1 MATAATVFRDYETDG
16 VPASGSHKVKK
27 SDVRQLLGEY
37 ESTINAFLSNGG
49 LIYSSKAAMDADL
62 AHGANSSAWVI
73 GDATVANNGIYRK
86 IGASGVGS
94 WTRVADLPFSFIIA
108 SDAGAGT
115 PNAIQATTSIPVSAS
130 ALIWMNVFE
139 ANTSSPVTVS
149 FNGGSALTIKTN
161 SGNNVTAGGLAAG
174 MIVMG
179 IVSGSTFRL
188 VSDQASAAIVAAA
201 EDAADR
207 AEAAAALAGAG
218 QHYPELF
225 PSWNASNA
233 AAAIV
238 AACNAAI
245 AGDGQVCLTAGK
257 TYNVTQVAIP
267 AGVTFRAKGA
277 VVRVAG
283 SLTGSNIDVTIGN
296 DCVFDE
302 LVISSPGTETNSD
315 ILRIGDRVRI
325 DYLEVSADTQRGGGG
340 IVSEGDHVHI
350 GYVKTVNIDRPVH
363 LWNTNVDFVKTG
375 NHIGFLECDS
385 YVRAFRGTFVS
396 GVVGGIRATTRS
408 PNASKS
414 PGHNAFLIVGCPD
427 LEIGDVWAEDTGEHV
442 GRVGASEDPS
452 PANLFPN
459 PENVAGWSTITSATI
474 TSDASLA
481 PDGTMTADRV
491 TKAGVASDSP
501 NNSVTVTAAAHTFSA
516 YLKHISGS
524 GWIRMRCSSSNASF
538 WVNAQTGAIGSVQA
552 GWSNVV
558 MTDIGDGWYRASGT
572 ITTTAGAVT
581 FGTIPVTGSG
591 SSTADTGASDVWG
604 VNVEL
609 GSTRTPYLARTRRL
623 KIGRI
628 FGIRSGG
635 CVLKCNPTMQ
645 IEPGVT
651 EKAYDCTV
659 AGVFG
664 VDVGEGSPEGNEEL
678 IRLTHAFG
686 WKIGPSYAFRS
697 DFTTTAQSLVR
708 VNDIND
714 VTIESVGGDN
724 SASGSIIIDGTSDI
738 DAGTFGGDIVDFH
751 VLSLTGQTSGND
763 SIGVDTTFNLNRVSI
778 HCDNHH
784 GFAVNFLRWNAGAL
798 IGPFS
803 VSGTVAGSVAPAFV
817 TPPSSDNF
825 TIDLQWQNK
834 TVEGRATGARFT
846 ATREIIGALFSSA
859 SQAPS
864 GLFLNNARGTPGAG
878 TYGVAIEWSRLGS
891 SRRGAAIVSKQGSA
905 DDKEVDIAFLVG
917 DSSTTTNEALLEA
930 MILRYTGRPSFPV
943 LPTLTAYADN
953 AAATAG
959 GLAVGEIYRTSTGM
973 LAVRI

>member
-1 MATAATVFRDYETDG
+1 MAFSPNAETVFADGPFGSPLQPSKPEIRSLLAQYEAAID
-16 VPASGSHKVKK
+16 A
-27 SDVRQLLGEY
+27 
-37 ESTINAFLSNGG
+37 
-49 LIYSSKAAMDADL
+49 YSSGAGSIAKSTRALLFADL
-62 AHGANSSAWVI
+62 SHAADVTAWVYA
-73 GDATVANNGIYRK
+73 DSTVAYNGIYRK
-86 IGASGVGS
+86 SGASGAGS
-94 WTRVADLPFSFIIA
+94 WSLILPLPFSFIIA
-108 SDAGAGT
+108 SDIGAGT
-115 PNAIQATTSIPVSAS
+115 PNAIQATTSIPVSSS
-130 ALIWMNVFE
+130 ALIWMSIFE
-139 ANTSSPVTVS
+139 ANTASPVTVS

-161 SGNNVTAGGLAAG
+161 SGNDITAGGLTAG

-201 EDAADR
+201 EAAADR
-207 AEAAAALAGAG
+207 AEAAAALAGEG
-218 QHYPELF
+218 QHFPELF
-225 PSWNASNA
+225 PSWNVSDA
-233 AAAIV
+233 APAIV
-238 AACNAAI
+238 EACNAAI
-245 AGDGQVCLTAGK
+245 AGGGLVRLTAGK
-257 TYNVTQVAIP
+257 TYNVSQIVIP
-267 AGVTFRAKGA
+267 PGVTFAAAGA
-277 VVRVAG
+277 VIRLAG
-283 SLTGSNIDVTIGN
+283 ALTGSSVDITIGD
-296 DCVFDE
+296 DCAFDE
-302 LVISSPGTETNSD
+302 LIISTPGTETNTD
-315 ILRIGDRVRI
+315 FLRIDRGRI
-325 DYLEVSADTQRGGGG
+325 DYLECAADTQRQGGGV
-340 IVSEGDHVHI
+340 VSEGNGVHI
-350 GYVKTVNIDRPVH
+350 GYVKTAKIDRPVH
-363 LWNTNVDFVKTG
+363 LWNTDVDFVKGG
-375 NHIGFLECDS
+375 NCIGPIECDS
-385 YVRAFRGTFVS
+385 YVRAFRATFVN
-396 GVVGGIRATTRS
+396 GVIGPIRATTRS

-414 PGHNAFLIVGCPD
+414 PGHNAVLIVGCPD
-427 LEIGDVWAEDTGEHV
+427 LEVGDVWAEGTGEHV
-442 GRVGASEDPS
+442 VRIGASEDPAV
-452 PANLFPN
+452 ANLFPN

-481 PDGTMTADRV
+481 PDGTTTADRV

-501 NNSVTVTAAAHTFSA
+501 NNSVSVTAAAHTFSA
-516 YLKHISGS
+516 YLKHVSGS
-524 GWIRMRCSSSNASF
+524 GWIRMRCSSPNASF
-538 WVNAQTGAIGSVQA
+538 WVNAQTGAIGSIQA

-558 MTDIGDGWYRASGT
+558 MTLIGDGWYRASGT

-609 GSTRTPYLARTRRL
+609 GTARSPYLARTKRL

-724 SASGSIIIDGTSDI
+724 SASGSIIIDGTSDV
-738 DAGTFGGDIVDFH
+738 DGVTTFGGDIVDFH

-784 GFAVNFLRWNAGAL
+784 GFAVNFLRWNAGTL
-798 IGPFS
+798 TGPF
-803 VSGTVAGSVAPAFV
+803 VVTGVVAGSIAPAFV
-817 TPPSSDNF
+817 TPPANDNF
-825 TIDLQWQNK
+825 IIGLQWQNK
-834 TVEGRATGARFT
+834 VVEGRATGARFT

-859 SQAPS
+859 SQAPT
-864 GLFLNNARGTPGAG
+864 GFFLNNARGTPGAG
-878 TYGVAIEWSRLGS
+878 NYGVAIEWSRLGS
-891 SRRGAAIVSKQGSA
+891 SRRGAAIASKQGSA
-905 DDKEVDIAFLVG
+905 DDKEVGLSFFVG

-930 MILRYTGRPSFPV
+930 MLLHHTGRLALPV
-943 LPTLTAYADN
+943 FPTLAAYADN
-953 AAATAG
+953 AAATTAG
-959 GLAVGEIYRTSTGM
+959 LVVGDLYRDTNGI
-973 LAVRI
+973 VRVRF